1 MPKLKAREFI
11 DQIDL
16 ASGHSLIAGYKPSI
30 VSHNELSKKLD
41 NHIQNMDLE
50 KFGLFDMSSPN
61 YTTYYPDVTAKDIN
75 PTDDEFIEPTFRLIS
90 SAIVHKQ
97 WNPIDFGEK
106 NVLKKTMNL
115 LVGQTVNPD
124 HETPVGNA
132 LGAVKEVFWQKE
144 IKTTIEGKEVIIP
157 AGINGILKIDAK
169 SNPRIARGILMDPP
183 SIHSNSVTV
192 RFKWVK
198 SHSDMEDNEFW
209 NKLATYDDKGIMI
222 RRIVTSVLSYHE
234 TSLVS
239 HGADVFAQKIGD
251 NGIIVN
257 PKYSDAVYNLS
268 ATQIENTQGKKDF
281 AFNWKSD
288 ITSLSEATTL
298 NSLINNKSE
307 NNKSTSMKDI
317 MALAALI
324 GFTLDQDN
332 GITEENFEAEFGK
345 SLKESADKIENLEA
359 AKIIADTDKQTLTT
373 QVVGLE
379 AEIVT
384 LKKKEGIADGALSAA
399 KIRSKELYIALQGGE
414 DKSDTSM
421 LKVIEDADYLTATSL
436 LASFEKQA
444 EERFQATCNAC
455 QSTDINRASA
465 SLNSDGVI
473 LPKNGKGEEE
483 LDDKPT
489 SRQSLK
495 DKIATK
501 KKNKK

>member
-1 MPKLKAREFI
+1 M
-11 DQIDL
+11 
-16 ASGHSLIAGYKPSI
+16 
-30 VSHNELSKKLD
+30 V
-41 NHIQNMDLE
+41 
-50 KFGLFDMSSPN
+50 
-61 YTTYYPDVTAKDIN
+61 
-75 PTDDEFIEPTFRLIS
+75 
-90 SAIVHKQ
+90 
-97 WNPIDFGEK
+97 
-106 NVLKKTMNL
+106 
-115 LVGQTVNPD
+115 
-124 HETPVGNA
+124 
-132 LGAVKEVFWQKE
+132 
-144 IKTTIEGKEVIIP
+144 
-157 AGINGILKIDAK
+157 
-169 SNPRIARGILMDPP
+169 
-183 SIHSNSVTV
+183 
-192 RFKWVK
+192 
-198 SHSDMEDNEFW
+198 
-209 NKLATYDDKGIMI
+209 
-222 RRIVTSVLSYHE
+222 
-234 TSLVS
+234 
-239 HGADVFAQKIGD
+239 
-251 NGIIVN
+251 
-257 PKYSDAVYNLS
+257 
-268 ATQIENTQGKKDF
+268 
-281 AFNWKSD
+281 
-288 ITSLSEATTL
+288 
-298 NSLINNKSE
+298 
-307 NNKSTSMKDI
+307 
-317 MALAALI
+317 
-324 GFTLDQDN
+324 
-332 GITEENFEAEFGK
+332 
-345 SLKESADKIENLEA
+345 KESADKIENLEA